1 MFAARVGDLASAK
14 LLVAAG
20 ANVERRGCL
29 GRQRR
34 RRWPRTRAFAIWSS
48 SCSTKAPTRTP
59 AAAGFTALHAAIM
72 RRDEKMVRALLA
84 HGADP
89 NAPLR
94 RRGRRRA
101 GRRAT
106 SISSPSWSARRR
118 SGWRPASRSRT
129 SCACSSSTAPI
140 RCSCTTATRI
150 VDGKDGRAYDHRT
163 EATTALM
170 AAIGM
175 GGGGTAWVQPDRAE
189 REALML
195 ETVKLAVELGVDV
208 NAANTDGRTALD
220 AAKALKFETVVT
232 YLVSKG
238 AKPGKT
244 DKKEEPA
251 GR

>member
-20 ANVERRGCL
+20 ANVNDAGCL

-34 RRWPRTRAFAIWSS
+34 RRWR
-48 SCSTKAPTRTP
+48 RTP
-59 AAAGFTALHAAIM
+59 AFGELVEFLLDKGADPNAAAAGFTALHEAIM
-72 RRDEKMVRALLA
+72 RRDEKMVARA
-84 HGADP
+84 P
-89 NAPLR
+89 RPR
-94 RRGRRRA
+94 RRCERAAADVDADAALVERLQFRARA
-101 GRRAT
+101 GRRDAVLAGRALRAAGRHA
-106 SISSPSWSARRR
+106 PAREARRR
-118 SGWRPASRSRT
+118 SAVRPPRRQHRRR
-129 SCACSSSTAPI
+129 P
-140 RCSCTTATRI
+140 RRR
-150 VDGKDGRAYDHRT
+150 RAFDHQT

-170 AAIGM
+170 AAVGM
-175 GGGGTAWVQPDRAE
+175 GGGGTAWVQPDRVE

-195 ETVKLAVELGVDV
+195 EAVKLAVELGVDV

-220 AAKALKFETVVT
+220 AAKALKYETVVT

-251 GR
+251 AR